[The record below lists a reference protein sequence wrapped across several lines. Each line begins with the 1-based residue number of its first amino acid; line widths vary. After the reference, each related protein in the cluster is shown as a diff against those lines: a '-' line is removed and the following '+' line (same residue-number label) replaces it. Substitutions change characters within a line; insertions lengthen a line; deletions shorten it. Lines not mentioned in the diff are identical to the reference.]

1 MTAVAPAAMGDFL
14 LNAMGRWRSLR
25 ALAGY
30 SSGFTVLYR
39 FRYSRGVISSRR
51 TKALI
56 KWLVV

>member
-1 MTAVAPAAMGDFL
+1 MTAVTPAAMGGFL
-14 LNAMGRWRSLR
+14 PDAAGRWRSLR

-30 SSGFTVLYR
+30 SSGLTVLYR